1 MLWGLDLKARAS
13 EFRTSSFGLRG
24 LASPVAPPVA
34 GPRHTLEG
42 FLAATDMLRVASPAR
57 VQPAGFERH
66 VVFQP
71 SQQPH
76 VHVGRLVFGPGRAT
90 GSSQR
95 ITFARGRRGGGGQK
109 PSPPFHF
116 SSVTS
121 ANVGIRPQNFLT
133 FSFNPFERLV

>member
-24 LASPVAPPVA
+24 LASPVAPPAA
-34 GPRHTLEG
+34 GPRHNLEG

-95 ITFARGRRGGGGQK
+95 ITFAKGAAGGGRFRGVVQVATK
-109 PSPPFHF
+109 RDVLPAGKQPGCVMAVSM
-116 SSVTS
+116 
-121 ANVGIRPQNFLT
+121 RPLWGK
-133 FSFNPFERLV
+133 